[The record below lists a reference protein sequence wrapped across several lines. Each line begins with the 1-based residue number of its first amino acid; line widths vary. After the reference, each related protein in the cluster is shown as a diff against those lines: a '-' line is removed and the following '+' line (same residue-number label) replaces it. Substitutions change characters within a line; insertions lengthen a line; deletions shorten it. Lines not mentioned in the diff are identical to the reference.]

1 MSVDFEGLFE
11 SFVAESSEMLD
22 RAEGSVL
29 ELEKGFNKEVVNDIF
44 RAFHTIKGDSGI
56 FGLQEITD
64 TAHALE
70 NMLDLMRAEKLEVSM
85 ERIDLLLTG
94 IDRLRQMIAAARV
107 GPGGV
112 QLSSDGDVK
121 TLLDTLHKAI
131 AGDRQVP
138 VKKPQTIVRQNSV
151 GEGGSFSLRVP
162 KRYRLDAEARG
173 HYLSLV
179 YVDLYA
185 QGISSLLEIRQI
197 LDNLEDQGSLLMQGV
212 LENMLPGRGPG
223 ADGSLLPYYMVLATQ
238 GPVEPFL
245 EHHGIGG
252 KVLRV
257 LHTPKGQNAVPV
269 GGAAVPVDL
278 VEDDA
283 GVSGEAGTGGA
294 TPAVPAPL
302 LAGENAIR
310 DDRNAEEGVLLDEGR
325 GTAGMIVKMPA
336 KKTKQSAV
344 EAPPSAMPP
353 AEPKESPSLKNANQA
368 IQSMRESSSET
379 HLKVSVTLLD
389 ELINLAGETIIA
401 RNDLM
406 QKVERIKDPALAVT
420 SKKVSYLVTKLQ
432 ESIMRTRLQE
442 IGTIFQRLPRLVR
455 DISLLTG
462 KQVELVT
469 EGGDVELD
477 KTLID
482 AIVDPVMHMVRNSID
497 HGIEAPEIRIRAGKP
512 EKGILKLSATLRGG
526 NVILRIIDD
535 GKGLDADAIRNKALA
550 KGLITERQAAEATNE
565 ELFELIFEPGFSTAE
580 TITQTSG
587 RGVGMDVVRT
597 NFKRVGGTV
606 DVSSE
611 KGRGTTITATLPQ
624 TLSIIT
630 CLMVEIAAKRYAMPQ
645 QNIEELILIDPEQ
658 LTTVESH
665 IMYRL
670 RGHLLPLVKI
680 GEVLYPGRQA
690 EQEPRYIAVVRSDR
704 HRFGMMIDDIINPE
718 EIVVKPLGEH
728 FSDLTIFSGAAILG
742 DGEAVLILDIPGVA
756 RFTNLQSNMR
766 EDLEAS
772 RDQAAADEKESGY
785 LLVGVAGNQF
795 AMPVSSVPRI
805 EKITSERIE
814 SFMGIETLIF
824 NDEIVPLLRLQTV
837 YRLARR
843 EAVGTDLYVLIFN
856 VHGMRVG
863 IVVDSIKSVVGSIGH
878 VETGAYLG
886 ESVNGQ
892 AIVNGEKTVVLDVI
906 DLIGR
911 MQQTKF
917 RELRAYI
924 EKGAPDSA
932 SAMETT
938 EA

>member
-353 AEPKESPSLKNANQA
+353 AEPKE
-368 IQSMRESSSET
+368 
-379 HLKVSVTLLD
+379 
-389 ELINLAGETIIA
+389 
-401 RNDLM
+401 
-406 QKVERIKDPALAVT
+406 
-420 SKKVSYLVTKLQ
+420 
-432 ESIMRTRLQE
+432 
-442 IGTIFQRLPRLVR
+442 
-455 DISLLTG
+455 
-462 KQVELVT
+462 
-469 EGGDVELD
+469 
-477 KTLID
+477 
-482 AIVDPVMHMVRNSID
+482 
-497 HGIEAPEIRIRAGKP
+497 
-512 EKGILKLSATLRGG
+512 
-526 NVILRIIDD
+526 
-535 GKGLDADAIRNKALA
+535 
-550 KGLITERQAAEATNE
+550 
-565 ELFELIFEPGFSTAE
+565 
-580 TITQTSG
+580 
-587 RGVGMDVVRT
+587 
-597 NFKRVGGTV
+597 
-606 DVSSE
+606 
-611 KGRGTTITATLPQ
+611 
-624 TLSIIT
+624 
-630 CLMVEIAAKRYAMPQ
+630 
-645 QNIEELILIDPEQ
+645 
-658 LTTVESH
+658 
-665 IMYRL
+665 
-670 RGHLLPLVKI
+670 
-680 GEVLYPGRQA
+680 
-690 EQEPRYIAVVRSDR
+690 
-704 HRFGMMIDDIINPE
+704 
-718 EIVVKPLGEH
+718 
-728 FSDLTIFSGAAILG
+728 
-742 DGEAVLILDIPGVA
+742 
-756 RFTNLQSNMR
+756 
-766 EDLEAS
+766 
-772 RDQAAADEKESGY
+772 
-785 LLVGVAGNQF
+785 
-795 AMPVSSVPRI
+795 
-805 EKITSERIE
+805 
-814 SFMGIETLIF
+814 
-824 NDEIVPLLRLQTV
+824 
-837 YRLARR
+837 
-843 EAVGTDLYVLIFN
+843 
-856 VHGMRVG
+856 
-863 IVVDSIKSVVGSIGH
+863 
-878 VETGAYLG
+878 
-886 ESVNGQ
+886 
-892 AIVNGEKTVVLDVI
+892 
-906 DLIGR
+906 
-911 MQQTKF
+911 
-917 RELRAYI
+917 
-924 EKGAPDSA
+924 
-932 SAMETT
+932 
-938 EA
+938 

>member
-11 SFVAESSEMLD
+11 SFVAESAEMLD

-29 ELEKGFNKEVVNDIF
+29 ELEKGFNKEIVNDIF

-56 FGLQEITD
+56 FGLQDITD

-70 NMLDLMRAEKLEVSM
+70 NMLDMMRAEKLQVTM

-94 IDRLRQMIAAARV
+94 IDKLRQMIAAARV

-112 QLSSDGDVK
+112 QLSDEGDIK
-121 TLLDTLHKAI
+121 TLLDTLHRAV
-131 AGDRQVP
+131 AGDGAVLP
-138 VKKPQTIVRQNSV
+138 EKPQTIVRQSSS
-151 GEGGSFSLRVP
+151 GAGGAFSLRIP

-173 HYLSLV
+173 LFLSLV

-185 QGISSLLEIRQI
+185 QGISSLLEIRQL
-197 LDNLEDQGSLLMQGV
+197 LDNLEDQGCLLMQGV

-238 GPVEPFL
+238 EPVEPFMSR
-245 EHHGIGG
+245 HGIGG

-257 LHTPKGQNAVPV
+257 LYAPKTGAGKPV
-269 GGAAVPVDL
+269 TGSAGPVDL
-278 VEDDA
+278 VEEDTPTPVEPQSPA
-283 GVSGEAGTGGA
+283 SAPSVPQTTGEKEGA
-294 TPAVPAPL
+294 
-302 LAGENAIR
+302 
-310 DDRNAEEGVLLDEGR
+310 AEEDVMLDEGR
-325 GTAGMIVKMPA
+325 GAAGMIVRMPPKKE
-336 KKTKQSAV
+336 KKTPV
-344 EAPPSAMPP
+344 EDSSGAG
-353 AEPKESPSLKNANQA
+353 ESRDGLQATAKNASQA
-368 IQSMRESSSET
+368 IQSMREASNET
-379 HLKVSVTLLD
+379 HLKVSVALLD

-455 DISLLTG
+455 DISLLTS
-462 KQVELVT
+462 KQVELIT

-497 HGIEAPEIRIRAGKP
+497 HGIEPPEVRARAGKQ

-535 GKGLDADAIRNKALA
+535 GKGLDAEGIRSKALS
-550 KGLITERQAAEATNE
+550 KGLISERQAAEATNE
-565 ELFELIFEPGFSTAE
+565 ELYELIFEPGFSTAE

-606 DVSSE
+606 DVASE
-611 KGRGTTITATLPQ
+611 KGKGTTITATLPQ

-665 IMYRL
+665 LMYRL

-680 GEVLYPGRQA
+680 GEVLYPDRKL
-690 EQEPRYIAVVRSDR
+690 EREPRYIAVVRSDR

-756 RFTNLQSNMR
+756 RFTNLQSNLR

-772 RDQAAADEKESGY
+772 ARERSQVEEKESGY

-805 EKITSERIE
+805 EKITRERIE

-824 NDEIVPLLRLQTV
+824 NDEIVPLLRLQSV
-837 YRLARR
+837 YRLPGR
-843 EAVGTDLYVLIFN
+843 EAAGSDIYVLIFN
-856 VHGMRVG
+856 VHDMRVG
-863 IVVDSIKSVVGSIGH
+863 IVVDTIRSVVGSIGH
-878 VETGAYLG
+878 IETGAYLG

-892 AIVNGEKTVVLDVI
+892 AIVNGDKTVVLDVI

-917 RELRAYI
+917 RDLRAYI
-924 EKGAPDSA
+924 EKGMPDTA
-932 SAMETT
+932 AATETT

>member
-1 MSVDFEGLFE
+1 
-11 SFVAESSEMLD
+11 
-22 RAEGSVL
+22 
-29 ELEKGFNKEVVNDIF
+29 
-44 RAFHTIKGDSGI
+44 
-56 FGLQEITD
+56 
-64 TAHALE
+64 
-70 NMLDLMRAEKLEVSM
+70 
-85 ERIDLLLTG
+85 
-94 IDRLRQMIAAARV
+94 
-107 GPGGV
+107 
-112 QLSSDGDVK
+112 
-121 TLLDTLHKAI
+121 
-131 AGDRQVP
+131 
-138 VKKPQTIVRQNSV
+138 
-151 GEGGSFSLRVP
+151 
-162 KRYRLDAEARG
+162 
-173 HYLSLV
+173 
-179 YVDLYA
+179 
-185 QGISSLLEIRQI
+185 
-197 LDNLEDQGSLLMQGV
+197 
-212 LENMLPGRGPG
+212 
-223 ADGSLLPYYMVLATQ
+223 
-238 GPVEPFL
+238 
-245 EHHGIGG
+245 
-252 KVLRV
+252 
-257 LHTPKGQNAVPV
+257 
-269 GGAAVPVDL
+269 
-278 VEDDA
+278 
-283 GVSGEAGTGGA
+283 
-294 TPAVPAPL
+294 
-302 LAGENAIR
+302 
-310 DDRNAEEGVLLDEGR
+310 
-325 GTAGMIVKMPA
+325 
-336 KKTKQSAV
+336 
-344 EAPPSAMPP
+344 MPP
-353 AEPKESPSLKNANQA
+353 AEAKESPSLKNANQA